1 MSKAKQ
7 AHSDFNLTTL
17 TSRQTEDVVRAA
29 IESGSN
35 IYLMARRGSGKT
47 IIMKEVIKSMKCK
60 EIYLNAST
68 LERTD
73 CSGFPKI
80 MDSKDKDFISFL
92 LPEYFKYLI
101 QGDVPCVLLLDE
113 VDKAS
118 SDIFASL
125 LELTQFHTVNGR
137 ALPNLKCVL
146 MTGNFQAEGG
156 ARPAL
161 PLLDRAEKYI
171 MNTTTTQWLDWAAR
185 SGKIHPS
192 VTAFISDH
200 PDELMGEVEA
210 GELYGDASPRGW
222 ENTSKILN
230 FGEEKKWPVDLLITK
245 VAGCVGRSASL
256 KFDSYFKHYQVLLPE
271 IEKIMKGQ
279 ESKAFEAFEP
289 GKKIVCCMIICSRLS
304 RALDEMLEK
313 NEKKKELPAITKVVA
328 RFLKNVDPEMT
339 LIAVRSQIGLQ
350 RTVQAGLD
358 EVPEWED
365 IINDIS
371 NKLNIA

>member
-1 MSKAKQ
+1 MSKSKGV
-7 AHSDFNLTTL
+7 SDFNLTTL
-17 TSRQTEDVVRAA
+17 TSRETEDVVRGA
-29 IESGSN
+29 IESESN
-35 IYLMARRGSGKT
+35 VYLMARRGSGKT
-47 IIMKEVIKSMKCK
+47 VIMKSVIKSMKHK

-73 CSGFPKI
+73 CAGFPKI

-101 QGDVPCVLLLDE
+101 EGDVPCVLLLDE

-118 SDIFASL
+118 TDIFASL

-137 ALPNLKCVL
+137 HLPNLKCVL
-146 MTGNFQAEGG
+146 MTGNFQSEGG

-171 MNTTTTQWLDWAAR
+171 MNTTPTQWLDWAAR
-185 SGKIHPS
+185 DGKIHPS

-200 PDELMGEVEA
+200 PDALMGEVEA

-222 ENTSKILN
+222 ENSSKILN
-230 FGEEKKWPVDLLITK
+230 FGEEKKWPINLMITK
-245 VAGCVGRSASL
+245 VAGCVGRSAAL
-256 KFDSYFKHYQVLLPE
+256 KFDSYFKHYQVLLPV
-271 IEKIMKGQ
+271 IDKIMKGQ
-279 ESKAFEAFEP
+279 EAKEFDAFEP

-313 NEKKKELPAITKVVA
+313 NDKKKELPAITKVVA
-328 RFLKNVDPEMT
+328 KFLKNVDPEMT